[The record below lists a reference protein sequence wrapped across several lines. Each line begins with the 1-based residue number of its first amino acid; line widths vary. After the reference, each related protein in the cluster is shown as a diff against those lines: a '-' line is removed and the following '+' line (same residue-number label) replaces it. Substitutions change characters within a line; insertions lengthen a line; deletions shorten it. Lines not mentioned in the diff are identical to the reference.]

1 MGSAAFMH
9 LMEVTLPQG
18 LNVKNAVF
26 CAIDGELAGI
36 FALNYKLHASVEP
49 ALNAIIRNRLF
60 PVLAT
65 RDFNII
71 PAMLRQ
77 RFKLPADKMEFPPV
91 ERRIELSSDAL
102 EHAPILTAVLCRQGV
117 YPYSE
122 VVVGAGRLRRAVRAT
137 AVLASLGGFIGVLL
151 AFYITFMQAYAS
163 LAPLNLLVFLFMW
176 LVPTYLISGWVNR
189 Y

>member
-1 MGSAAFMH
+1 M
-9 LMEVTLPQG
+9 PQG
-18 LNVKNAVF
+18 LKVKNAVF

-36 FALNYKLHASVEP
+36 FALNYKLHSSVEP
-49 ALNAIIRNRLF
+49 ALNAIIRNRIA

-91 ERRIELSSDAL
+91 VRRIELSAQDQ
-102 EHAPILTAVLCRQGV
+102 EHCPILCAVLCRQGLS
-117 YPYSE
+117 PYSE
-122 VVVGAGRLRRAVRAT
+122 VVVGAGRLRKAVQSSAALT
-137 AVLASLGGFIGVLL
+137 SLGAFIGVLL
-151 AFYITFMQAYAS
+151 AFYITFSGSYAS
-163 LAPLNLLVFLFMW
+163 LSPFNLLVFLTMW
-176 LVPTYLISGWVNR
+176 LVPTWLISGWVNR